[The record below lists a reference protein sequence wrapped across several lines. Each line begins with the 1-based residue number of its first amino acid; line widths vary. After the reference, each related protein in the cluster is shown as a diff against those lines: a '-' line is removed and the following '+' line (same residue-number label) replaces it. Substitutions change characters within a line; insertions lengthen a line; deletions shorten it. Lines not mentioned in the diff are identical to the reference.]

1 MTSLQSSAET
11 KLIYCS
17 DNMVFFLLASLNNTY
32 SLCIYTDIDVAYLD
46 AIFISS

>member
-17 DNMVFFLLASLNNTY
+17 DNMVFFLLTSFNNTY
-32 SLCIYTDIDVAYLD
+32 NLRMYTNMDVAYLD
-46 AIFISS
+46 AIFI